1 MPQRLSLHSDISW
14 DLSSM
19 SEGLSISDVLE
30 EWLLPPPGS
39 ERVWDFMFER
49 DRL

>member
-19 SEGLSISDVLE
+19 SEGLSISNVLE
-30 EWLLPPPGS
+30 SGCPPPPGR
-39 ERVWDFMFER
+39 RVWDFMFER